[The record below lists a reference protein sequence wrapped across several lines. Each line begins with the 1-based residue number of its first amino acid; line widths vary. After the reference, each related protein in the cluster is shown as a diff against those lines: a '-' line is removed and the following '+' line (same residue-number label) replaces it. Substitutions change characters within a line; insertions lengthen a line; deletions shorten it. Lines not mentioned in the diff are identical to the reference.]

1 MMSVFMSDGS
11 FRQRAKCSEAA
22 TEAARESRRLKV
34 SLQTFDTLK
43 QFEDTL
49 QAQARSFYDE
59 IPMEALPTR
68 WTHHGAFQASSMGR
82 SIASEP
88 NLHPTPVLTHDNGTE
103 KDPRRLRPPSPLHFH
118 DYGCISLKSK
128 SKQLQHR
135 LKLGKP
141 AKKVPTGHA
150 FFVPGP
156 HFKPGTYGDKL
167 LDPCLMAP
175 MCWAPPVQGCSTR
188 RGPDVLDLRPLS
200 TPILAAEL
208 SRQKPLGEPIPSKVR
223 GNVAS
228 AQRARAH
235 GEAMMKR
242 CREDLTEQRRYE
254 NGIFLGTWR
263 DPWLDAGGMPE
274 LATADFEWLPGAL
287 EDLLA
292 GKSEEEL
299 GLSPPRL
306 NAFLLLI
313 HLDHAVRQGKTCL
326 SKIFNAEN
334 KGPRK
339 QLEVT
344 QFYCGLKRIHVIKA
358 LELSEEAL
366 CEALY
371 ELDPGFDGRVYLP
384 VLDRALKILAS
395 TGVYSRK
402 PPHVEEEY
410 GPLAY
415 GETSP
420 VRSIDIPMEA
430 DSINNFRKAFKCFRD
445 QQNAL
450 LTFHSNLKHL
460 GDQEHN
466 RMSAAAADQ

>member
-1 MMSVFMSDGS
+1 MSFLISDGT
-11 FRQRAKCSEAA
+11 FRQRASRSEAA
-22 TEAARESRRLKV
+22 AEAERDSRRLKV
-34 SLQTFDTLK
+34 ALQTFETLK

-68 WTHHGAFQASSMGR
+68 WTHHGSFQGTSMGR
-82 SIASEP
+82 SMASEP
-88 NLHPTPVLTHDNGTE
+88 NLHTTMLTHDGTE
-103 KDPRRLRPPSPLHFH
+103 KDLRQLQPPSPLNFH
-118 DYGCISLKSK
+118 DYSSISLKPR

-135 LKLGKP
+135 LKLGKFG
-141 AKKVPTGHA
+141 KKVPTG
-150 FFVPGP
+150 PQ
-156 HFKPGTYGDKL
+156 HFKHGPNGDKMQ
-167 LDPCLMAP
+167 DPCLMAP
-175 MCWAPPVQGCSTR
+175 MCWTPMLQPCSTR
-188 RGPDVLDLRPLS
+188 PRPDVLDFRPLS

-208 SRQKPLGEPIPSKVR
+208 SRQNEPIPGVPSKVR
-223 GNVAS
+223 GNVTS

-242 CREDLTEQRRYE
+242 CREDFTEQTRYE
-254 NGIFLGTWR
+254 NGLLGTWR
-263 DPWLDAGGMPE
+263 DPLEGMPG
-274 LATADFEWLPGAL
+274 LATPDFGWLPGAL

-299 GLSPPRL
+299 GLKPPQL

-313 HLDHAVRQGKTCL
+313 HLDHAVRQGKTYL

-334 KGPRK
+334 KSRRK
-339 QLEVT
+339 ELEIGE
-344 QFYCGLKRIHVIKA
+344 FYRGLKRIHVIDA
-358 LELSEEAL
+358 LDLSEAKLAEAL
-366 CEALY
+366 W
-371 ELDPGFDGRVYLP
+371 ELDKGFDGRVYLP
-384 VLDRALKILAS
+384 ILDRALKVLAS

-402 PPHVEEEY
+402 TPPTEEEY
-410 GPLAY
+410 GPFAY

-445 QQNAL
+445 QQNEL

-460 GDQEHN
+460 VGK
-466 RMSAAAADQ
+466 